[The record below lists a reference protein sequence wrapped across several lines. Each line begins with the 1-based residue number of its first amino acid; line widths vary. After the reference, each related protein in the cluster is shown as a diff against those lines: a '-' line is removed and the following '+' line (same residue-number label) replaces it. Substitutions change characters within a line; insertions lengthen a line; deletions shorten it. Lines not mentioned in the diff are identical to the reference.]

1 MLAALKPVGFETFN
15 IGWDWPVTVTT
26 LIEMIETAV
35 GRKAI
40 IEQHAVNRADVIA
53 SWANIAK
60 ARRVLNWEPRVT
72 LIRGLQ
78 ETVNWYMENR
88 ELVDSLDLSMGRVEK
103 PVSHGSTDSFGKAAA

>member
-1 MLAALKPVGFETFN
+1 M
-15 IGWDWPVTVTT
+15 
-26 LIEMIETAV
+26 
-35 GRKAI
+35 
-40 IEQHAVNRADVIA
+40 
-53 SWANIAK
+53 
-60 ARRVLNWEPRVT
+60 LNWEPRVT